1 MEPPDRNQW
10 PESDLTEEQ
19 WARFQA
25 AFEAYPELRGE
36 LVEEGIPGI
45 ITPAEGDPEESY
57 IDAQRMAERVRAF
70 QTTIAAMG
78 ANTLVRI
85 FNQPGRPPV
94 QREQLE
100 ALARDTTQLREFQR
114 SLCLNHDLYR
124 EQDEGAATFYATVLY
139 LRSPDRGKW
148 YGGAQIA
155 VFTTPDEG
163 DTPLISQGLPAD
175 DQRMLKDVE
184 DYLLGP
190 DLIPGGTDTTSS
202 LTSEK
207 HGSWPPS
214 ENKPN
219 NSLPHPNYQVERE
232 TACKPRLN
240 PDDID
245 PVTQTPKKYFNNPK
259 LRLTAID
266 ANRWAGNIENL
277 DPEFAV
283 RTYSYRAGM
292 EIKQGWR
299 GFGSGVMLT
308 GSEVA
313 NFEQSVTTDP
323 ILDTTSSIYATFTMN
338 GGNLNRDPRR
348 VVGVV
353 ISDELEQLG
362 EIISPFD
369 ARTFTWKGSDIEEAL
384 NEKVFALSGRQ
395 PAYSE
400 DYFPGFYFRAEGA
413 SVADPPPDLSFN
425 YDGIIPQWVVTGRIV
440 SARSADLR
448 TLEIKVPSNSNQALM
463 EDRADARQLQNG
475 LSLVTTINGHPLF
488 GELTVDNQ
496 WWREQYYQ
504 QRDWGITNYRSDP
517 YFGWARSINDTRP
530 QAPMTLQDWAV
541 VEVLRVRGFFDPVP
555 VGSDRGRGTFYQSEE
570 HLREAEGASTFAP
583 PFPNRPAESLKWVW
597 IKVKNTN
604 LCVDSKNLDNFN
616 WGLTDDLMTSKLYR
630 YPNSTV
636 RNIPEDDPNCE
647 RRQRLEI
654 LKKGGNWI
662 PPTQKVTEAGTIWC
676 IPFYFLTNFATSE
689 WNAIDLCR
697 NLFTLQA
704 LEPAWPEA
712 QQRQA
717 IGQVRRRLSTIQDGI
732 CSSVDLQGKDIC
744 DLSDPM
750 VNFCIKNATD
760 MVCPCDSNS
769 ELCSNMCREFVNN
782 YWNGKCRC
790 NVRTWLDSQE
800 DQTSEVF
807 QKVDS
812 DYDRLEN
819 ILSSCGST
827 AEECISGPCDFYSTD
842 AAYNSFHDEMTS
854 ACYPGGTFTCTADC
868 KTFFDNRWRGG
879 DNCRCSTQAVAEKDI
894 PLPANLPVTYRTGD
908 YYNFLDMH
916 DRACHPDNQLPPR
929 CPDERPENP
938 SNCGSLGED
947 ECQRMQDEG
956 YCVWENGMCTSG
968 SDLNESTCVNQLSQ
982 VCTPSTGINTEGG
995 IELLQ
1000 ACAQCYGENQDDLVK
1015 NYGCSSDIASAW
1027 CSGVNPNC
1035 SSVRCPNGWTNVSDP
1050 NQVVDWDSK
1059 KFGYGCC
1066 VQSCSSFE
1074 CPAGTNSKL
1083 DPSPNTVPIEN
1094 RDTAVSTCCS
1104 SNCENIGY
1112 SDCISTPGCRYVN
1125 NQCKSECPVTKTDGA
1140 KFHDDDIQGYF
1151 RAPQNK
1157 CSKVDTDIM
1166 FDADDRANCARFIE
1180 IGDDGKMYHC
1190 KFDDGWFSE
1199 SCKRDVEVSNEMD
1212 LVFIK
1217 KDSAAPGH
1225 RFLCNSNYKYGDGG
1239 AVDSCTGIT
1248 DGSVCNSSWDR
1259 ATGERCEYKDSDD
1272 DDVFSCRKKR
1282 EAVDGDLEDNYARD
1296 YYLCTYEPR
1305 SC

>member
-1 MEPPDRNQW
+1 MEATDRTQW
-10 PESDLTEEQ
+10 PASALTEEE
-19 WARFQA
+19 WTRFQS
-25 AFEAYPELRGE
+25 AFEAYPDLRGE
-36 LVEEGIPGI
+36 LVEEGLPPD
-45 ITPAEGDPEESY
+45 PAEGDPEESY
-57 IDAQRMAERVRAF
+57 IDAQRMAESVRAF

-85 FNQPGRPPV
+85 FTQPGRPPV

-114 SLCLNHDLYR
+114 SLCLNQELDG
-124 EQDEGAATFYATVLY
+124 EQDDRPGFYATVLY

-148 YGGAQIA
+148 YGGAQI
-155 VFTTPDEG
+155 VFTTTPGEG
-163 DTPLISQGLPAD
+163 DAPLPPALRRPIVPVFSQGLPAD
-175 DQRMLKDVE
+175 DQRMLKDAE

-190 DLIPGGTDTTSS
+190 DLIPGGTDPTSS

-219 NSLPHPNYQVERE
+219 NFLPHPNYQVDSG
-232 TACKPRLN
+232 TTCKPRLN

-266 ANRWAGNIENL
+266 ANRPAGNLE
-277 DPEFAV
+277 DPLAD
-283 RTYSYRAGM
+283 RTSYEPGM

-313 NFEQSVTTDP
+313 NFRQSVTTDP

-338 GGNLNRDPRR
+338 GGNLNDDPRR

-353 ISDELEQLG
+353 ISDAPVQMFEG
-362 EIISPFD
+362 S
-369 ARTFTWKGSDIEEAL
+369 TFTWRGSDIENAL
-384 NEKVFALSGRQ
+384 NEKIFDLSGRR
-395 PAYSE
+395 PDFSRGYW
-400 DYFPGFYFRAEGA
+400 PGFYFKQFVDR
-413 SVADPPPDLSFN
+413 VADPPPDLSFN
-425 YDGIIPQWVVTGRIV
+425 YDGIIPQWVVTGQIV
-440 SARSADLR
+440 SVETRLL
-448 TLEIKVPSNSNQALM
+448 LEINVPSNSNQPLM

-475 LSLVTTINGHPLF
+475 LRKVTTINGHALF
-488 GELTVDNQ
+488 GELTMDNQ
-496 WWREQYYQ
+496 WWRERYYR
-504 QRDWGITNYRSDP
+504 QRDWGITNYRSDA
-517 YFGWARSINDTRP
+517 YSGWARSINDQR
-530 QAPMTLQDWAV
+530 QGAPMTLQDWAV
-541 VEVLRVRGFFDPVP
+541 VELLRVRGFFDPVP
-555 VGSDRGRGTFYQSEE
+555 EGSDQGRGIFYDNEQ
-570 HLREAEGASTFAP
+570 HLRVAQSSSTFAP
-583 PFPNRPAESLKWVW
+583 PFPNRPAESREWVW

-616 WGLTDDLMTSKLYR
+616 WGLTDDLVTSKLYR

-662 PPTQKVTEAGTIWC
+662 PDTQKVTEVGTIWC

-689 WNAIDLCR
+689 DRAAGLCR
-697 NLFTLQA
+697 DLFTLQA

-717 IGQVRRRLSTIQDGI
+717 IGQVRRRLSTVQDGI

-769 ELCSNMCREFVNN
+769 ALCSNMCREFVNN

-854 ACYPGGTFTCTADC
+854 ACFPWPDTDSCTAEC

-894 PLPANLPVTYRTGD
+894 PIPANLPRGYRSRD
-908 YYNFLDMH
+908 YYNFLDML
-916 DRACHPDNQLPPR
+916 DRRCHPDDELPAR
-929 CPDERPENP
+929 CPDEKPENP

-956 YCVWENGMCTSG
+956 YCVWDNDVCTAG
-968 SDLNESTCVNQLSQ
+968 SELNEATCVAQLSQ
-982 VCTPSTGINTEGG
+982 ICTPGHTGDIDALSE
-995 IELLQ
+995 
-1000 ACAQCYGENQDDLVK
+1000 CATCYNENQDDLVQ
-1015 NYGCSSDIASAW
+1015 NYGCSKDIAVPW
-1027 CSGVNPNC
+1027 CAGVNPNC
-1035 SSVRCPNGWTNVSDP
+1035 SSVSCPNGWTNVSDP

-1059 KFGYGCC
+1059 KFGHGCC
-1066 VQSCSSFE
+1066 VQSCRSFD
-1074 CPAGTNSKL
+1074 CPAGTNPKY
-1083 DPSPNTVPIEN
+1083 DPYPSTIPIEN

-1112 SDCISTPGCRYVN
+1112 SDCISTPGCRYVFAD
-1125 NQCKSECPVTKTDGA
+1125 NQCRSECPVTKTDGA
-1140 KFHDDDIQGYF
+1140 KFYDDDIQGYF

-1157 CSKVDTDIM
+1157 CSNVDTDIM
-1166 FDADDRANCARFIE
+1166 FDADDRANCDRFIE

-1190 KFDDGWFSE
+1190 KHDDGYIYD
-1199 SCKRDVEVSNEMD
+1199 SCDRDVEVSNEMD

-1217 KDSAAPGH
+1217 KDSVSPGF
-1225 RFLCNSNYKYGDGG
+1225 RRPCNTVYKYEDGG
-1239 AVDSCTGIT
+1239 AVDSCTGVT
-1248 DGSVCNSSWDR
+1248 DRSVCNSSWDR
-1259 ATGERCEYKDSDD
+1259 ATGERCEYKDEDD
-1272 DDVFSCRKKR
+1272 ENVFSCRKKR
-1282 EAVDGDLEDNYARD
+1282 EAGDGDLEDNYARD